1 MQAHIIMIKS
11 VFYFHCSKLSTT

>member
-11 VFYFHCSKLSTT
+11 VLYFHCSKLSTT